1 MKQFKQKVLPDDAGF
16 YTAVPAAAVQPNQ
29 LTKIEINGEPIL
41 LVRWQDELLA
51 FSARC
56 PHAAAD
62 LSKGEFYRG
71 KIECADHGYVFD
83 VKNGRALWPEDEVCR
98 LKRFEVKE
106 EREMIKVKI

>member
-1 MKQFKQKVLPDDAGF
+1 MTIFKKLKPDDAGF
-16 YTAVPAAAVQPNQ
+16 YTAVPTAAIQSNQ
-29 LTKIEINGEPIL
+29 LAKIEINGQPIL
-41 LVRWQDELLA
+41 LVRWQGELLA

-62 LSKGEFYRG
+62 LSKGQFYRG

-83 VKNGRALWPEDEVCR
+83 VRNGRALWPEDEGCR

-106 EREMIKVKI
+106 ERGMIKVKI